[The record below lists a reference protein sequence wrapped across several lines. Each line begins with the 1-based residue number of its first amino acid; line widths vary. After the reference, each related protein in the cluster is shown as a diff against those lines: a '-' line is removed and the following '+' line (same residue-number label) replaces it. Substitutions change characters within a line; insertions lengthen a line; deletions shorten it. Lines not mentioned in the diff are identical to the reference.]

1 MTIRRRLTL
10 AAAVAVAIA
19 VIASSLIAYNVVR
32 RDLYGQVD
40 TNLRQ
45 RVAAVQRIAARFHGQ
60 PPLSFPS
67 PPPPAFGADVET
79 EIVKADG
86 STSGSAGKAAL
97 PATADAIAAAKG
109 RRSVVFSTTT
119 VHGTQ
124 LRIVTAPL
132 SHGFAVEAARSL
144 SETDN
149 TLSHLRTTL
158 LLISLAGIAAATLTG
173 AAIARTALLPVR
185 RLTSTAE
192 QVADTHDLSE
202 RLTVDRDDELGR
214 LAAAFNRMLAA
225 LEDSVGRQRQL
236 VADASHELRTPLTS
250 LRTNVEVLARSNGMS
265 DEVKRRL
272 LADVVSQLEEMTEL
286 VGDVVDL
293 ARGEELD
300 HDTEDVRLDL
310 LAAATVERARVNQP
324 GITFTLTAEET
335 TVRGAPA
342 RIDRAI
348 ANLLDNAAKWS
359 PADGTVEIDV
369 AGGAVSVR
377 DHGPGINSDDLPHVF
392 ERFYRAP
399 TARGTPG
406 SGLGLAIVRQVAD
419 THHGRITAENAAD
432 GGTLFTLRLPE
443 SPIDG

>member
-32 RDLYGQVD
+32 RDLYSQVD
-40 TNLRQ
+40 TTLRQ
-45 RVAAVQRIAARFHGQ
+45 RVSAVQRIATRFHGQ

-79 EIVKADG
+79 QIVKADG
-86 STSGSAGKAAL
+86 STAGSAGKAAL
-97 PATADAIAAAKG
+97 PVTAEAIAAAKG
-109 RRSVVFSTTT
+109 RRSVDFSTTT
-119 VHGTQ
+119 AHGTQ

-173 AAIARTALLPVR
+173 AVIARTALLPVR

-293 ARGEELD
+293 ARGEELE

-310 LAAATVERARVNQP
+310 LAAATVERARVNRP
-324 GITFTLTAEET
+324 GITFTLTGEET

-359 PADGTVEIDV
+359 PAEGTVEIDV
-369 AGGAVSVR
+369 ADGAVSVR
-377 DHGPGINSDDLPHVF
+377 DHGPGINPDDLPHIF

-419 THHGRITAENAAD
+419 THHGRITAENAPD

>member
-40 TNLRQ
+40 ITLRQ
-45 RVAAVQRIAARFHGQ
+45 RVSAVQRIATRFHGQ
-60 PPLSFPS
+60 PPPSFPS

-86 STSGSAGKAAL
+86 SAAGSAGKAVL
-97 PATADAIAAAKG
+97 PVTAEAIAAAKG
-109 RRSVVFSTTT
+109 RRSVDFSTTT
-119 VHGTQ
+119 AHGTQ

-144 SETDN
+144 SETDK

-158 LLISLAGIAAATLTG
+158 LLISLAGIAAATFTG
-173 AAIARTALLPVR
+173 AVIARTALLPVR